1 MPSTAIIVVI
11 GILFCICIIFA
22 VVGIYF
28 ATQSSGSPS
37 GSPPSGS
44 PSGSSPDG
52 SSPGGSPGGSPA
64 AFSLT
69 ASGTSPSYGL
79 SGYKPV
85 PLANLP
91 ATFTLKNTSTGKYWG
106 WSNDQVTDGGTT
118 AKLSADAP
126 TDLYNATGTNTY
138 RLQIQGSPGYVRH
151 AGYVMW
157 NQPYAAQNYD
167 FTWQIFLKDG
177 TADQVAIWN
186 PYPGNGTGYWVTA
199 GTPTAGRQQISQ
211 TTSPTVFTLAPWS
224 SSTATSSYV
233 PEPYSLV

>member
-1 MPSTAIIVVI
+1 MPSLIIIGVVALVVI
-11 GILFCICIIFA
+11 VLVA
-22 VVGIYF
+22 VGIYF
-28 ATQSSGSPS
+28 ATQSSGSSPAPSPSAGTPS
-37 GSPPSGS
+37 GTPSGT
-44 PSGSSPDG
+44 PP
-52 SSPGGSPGGSPA
+52 PPA

-69 ASGTSPSYGL
+69 ASGTSPSYAL

-126 TDLYNATGTNTY
+126 TDLYNATGSNMY

-157 NQPYAAQNYD
+157 NHTYAAQNYD
-167 FTWQIFLKDG
+167 FAWQIFLKDG

-211 TTSPTVFTLAPWS
+211 TTSPTVFTLAPWT

-233 PEPYSLV
+233 PEPYEK